1 MALELNCDVLIVGG
15 GPAGSAAAIRLAQL
29 GHSVCLLERR
39 IFPRPHVGESL
50 SGGVPAQLAFLGA
63 AHVLDR
69 ARPLRFDRA
78 EVNWGGDGFEHRPM
92 DPNGSTVD
100 RAQFD
105 QLLLEAAQQAG
116 ARVIQPA
123 TARAAER
130 HASSWFI
137 SAEAKETSYS
147 IRSKFVIDAS
157 GRTGFLPRQRS
168 ETSPKTLALYG
179 YWRGTGLP
187 ETPRVEAGRRQWY
200 WGSPIPGRGFNAIAF
215 VDRDF
220 RNADGATL
228 RQHYHRLIDASQ
240 LMPDANSVRLDG
252 RVLCCDATSFEDRQC
267 GGDGFIKIGEAAFA
281 IDPLS
286 SSGVQAAI
294 QSALAGSIAVHTL
307 LTNPD
312 TAAIAQRFY
321 ATHVKSAASQH
332 ADWAAQNYAE
342 HQRYAAETFWQRRA
356 TRARA
361 TAAAASQVIRRQWR
375 GDDCV
380 TLSSDASIED
390 VPAVVGDFVVMRPAV
405 SHHGLARPVAFLRGL
420 DLPAF
425 LTRMP
430 PVSRIADLEQALS
443 SALPGGDVPA
453 VLGWLLDRGLL
464 ERSHAPGESVRD
476 RT

>member
-1 MALELNCDVLIVGG
+1 MALELDCDVLIVGG
-15 GPAGSAAAIRLAQL
+15 GPAGSAAALRITQL

-39 IFPRPHVGESL
+39 AFPRSHVGEAL
-50 SGGVPAQLAFLGA
+50 SGGVSAQLEFLGA
-63 AHVLDR
+63 AQVLDR
-69 ARPLRFDRA
+69 VSALRFDHA
-78 EVNWGGDGFEHRPM
+78 EVNWRGDGFAHRPM
-92 DPNGSTVD
+92 DPRGFSVD

-130 HASSWFI
+130 DNSIWQI
-137 SAEAKETSYS
+137 SAEAEETSLS

-157 GRTGFLPRQRS
+157 GRTGFLPRQRR

-228 RQHYHRLIDASQ
+228 RQHYHRLIEVSQ
-240 LMPDANSVRLDG
+240 LLSGTTSARLDD
-252 RVLCCDATSFEDRQC
+252 RVLCCDATRFEVRQC
-267 GGDGFIKIGEAAFA
+267 CGAGFIKVGEAAFA

-294 QSALAGSIAVHTL
+294 QSALAGSVAVHTML
-307 LTNPD
+307 LNPD
-312 TAAIAQRFY
+312 SAAVAQRFY
-321 ATHVKSAASQH
+321 VRHVEDAASQH
-332 ADWAAQNYAE
+332 ATWATLHYAE
-342 HQRYAAETFWQRRA
+342 HVRYAAEAFWRRRA
-356 TRARA
+356 AGARA
-361 TAAAASQVIRRQWR
+361 TAARENGTIRHAWR
-375 GDDCV
+375 SDDCV
-380 TLSSDASIED
+380 VLSSDASVED
-390 VPAVVGDFVVMRPAV
+390 VPAIVGDFVVLRPAV
-405 SHHGLARPVAFLRGL
+405 SHPALSRPVAFIGGL

-425 LTRMP
+425 LDLMP
-430 PVSRIADLEQALS
+430 PVCTISELEQALAS
-443 SALPGGDVPA
+443 VLPTDGVPA
-453 VLGWLLDRGLL
+453 VMNWLLDRGLL
-464 ERSHAPGESVRD
+464 EGRSAPRD
-476 RT
+476 R